1 MKNKSHRHQHGR
13 RAQRAQVLHDEQVVV
28 GLVSSFLLLL
38 FTFFFE
44 VCVLLHDGVWL
55 HDEQIVVGLV
65 SLFLSWNGAF

>member
-1 MKNKSHRHQHGR
+1 M
-13 RAQRAQVLHDEQVVV
+13 LHDEQVVV